1 MTKYHFEIV
10 DGHTIEDPKGIE
22 LATERQARKVAAE
35 IAKQMAG
42 DSNDNSLTDVVV
54 KNSAGEVVHKNS
66 NQVRSRSLNELRQ
79 SSPSEVAVNLGSTR
93 VALGF
98 RTGLV
103 SLDFGLTHGV
113 EISDLP
119 TVSSCFLIWG

>member
-42 DSNDNSLTDVVV
+42 DSNDDSLTDVV
-54 KNSAGEVVHKNS
+54 KNSAGEVVHKT
-66 NQVRSRSLNELRQ
+66 
-79 SSPSEVAVNLGSTR
+79 P
-93 VALGF
+93 
-98 RTGLV
+98 
-103 SLDFGLTHGV
+103 
-113 EISDLP
+113 IKSDQDP
-119 TVSSCFLIWG
+119 

>member
-113 EISDLP
+113 EISDSP

>member
-42 DSNDNSLTDVVV
+42 DSNDDSLTDVVV
-54 KNSAGEVVHKNS
+54 KNSAGEVVHK
-66 NQVRSRSLNELRQ
+66 LQ
-79 SSPSEVAVNLGSTR
+79 SSPIKILERASTKQP
-93 VALGF
+93 F
-98 RTGLV
+98 
-103 SLDFGLTHGV
+103 
-113 EISDLP
+113 
-119 TVSSCFLIWG
+119 

>member
-42 DSNDNSLTDVVV
+42 DSNDDSLTDVVV
-54 KNSAGEVVHKNS
+54 KNSAGEVVHKT
-66 NQVRSRSLNELRQ
+66 
-79 SSPSEVAVNLGSTR
+79 P
-93 VALGF
+93 
-98 RTGLV
+98 
-103 SLDFGLTHGV
+103 
-113 EISDLP
+113 IKSDQDP
-119 TVSSCFLIWG
+119 

>member
-42 DSNDNSLTDVVV
+42 DSERRFLDGCR
-54 KNSAGEVVHKNS
+54 GEEFSRRGRSQDS

-113 EISDLP
+113 EISDSP